1 MNDYSL
7 TFKKSKRFGLVL
19 LIFLATA
26 SIVGAAAALAAA
38 EMTTIRVWDQV
49 EIENDEVL
57 LGQIASIESSD
68 TRLVQQLKDI
78 VIGKAPLPGK
88 TCQYD
93 QRYLKMRLRQHH
105 IDLAAV
111 NLEVPRRVRI
121 SRSHVEIDKHE
132 IEKIVSDFITQN
144 FPQENKTV
152 RIKEIHVPE
161 RVVLSKGRIA
171 YKVRAPG
178 MRRLRGT
185 SSIAV
190 DFSVNGHFEKK
201 VWATAT
207 VEVWG
212 PVVVTRKPLGRYKPI
227 TEDDIMLQTMD
238 LTHLSSNV
246 VSDPEAVLGKRTKR
260 AIGAQT
266 PLRTDSIELPPLV
279 KRGDLVVI
287 IAQSKGLKIT
297 TRGVVKK
304 KGRLGDRIAVV
315 NVDSKKVFYARVID
329 SNTVQVD
336 F

>member
-38 EMTTIRVWDQV
+38 EMTTIRVRDQV

-68 TRLVQQLKDI
+68 TQLVQQLKDI
-78 VIGKAPLPGK
+78 VIGRAPLPGK
-88 TCQYD
+88 TRQYD
-93 QRYLKMRLRQHH
+93 QRHLKMRLKQHH
-105 IDLAAV
+105 INLAGV
-111 NLEVPRRVRI
+111 NLEGPRRVRI
-121 SRSHVEIDKHE
+121 SRSYVEIDKHK
-132 IEKIVSDFITQN
+132 IEKIVADFITQN
-144 FPQENKTV
+144 IPRENKTV
-152 RIKEIHVPE
+152 RIKEINVSG

-171 YKVRAPG
+171 YKVAAP
-178 MRRLRGT
+178 RLRQLMGT
-185 SSIAV
+185 FSIAV

-227 TEDDIMLQTMD
+227 VEDDIVLQSMD
-238 LTHLSSNV
+238 LAKLSSNV
-246 VSDPEAVLGKRTKR
+246 VTDPEAVLGKRTKR

-266 PLRTDSIELPPLV
+266 PLRADSIELPPLV

-297 TRGVVKK
+297 TRGLVKK
-304 KGRLGDRIAVV
+304 KGRLGDRIPVI
-315 NVDSKKVFYARVID
+315 NVDTKKVLYARVID

>member
-1 MNDYSL
+1 MNDSIL
-7 TFKKSKRFGLVL
+7 TFKKSKQLGLGL

-26 SIVGAAAALAAA
+26 SILGVAAELTAA
-38 EMTTIRVWDQV
+38 EMTTIRVRDRV

-68 TRLVQQLKDI
+68 TQLVQQLKDI
-78 VIGKAPLPGK
+78 VIGRAPLPGR
-88 TCQYD
+88 TRQYD
-93 QRYLKMRLRQHH
+93 QRHLKMRLKQHH
-105 IDLAAV
+105 INLAGV
-111 NLEVPRRVRI
+111 NLEGPRRVRI
-121 SRSHVEIDKHE
+121 SRSYVEIDKHK

-144 FPQENKTV
+144 IPQENKTV
-152 RIKEIHVPE
+152 RIKEINVSG

-171 YKVRAPG
+171 YKVAAPG
-178 MRRLRGT
+178 MRQLMGT
-185 SSIAV
+185 CSIAV

-246 VSDPEAVLGKRTKR
+246 VTDPEVVLGKRTKR

-266 PLRTDSIELPPLV
+266 PLRADSIELPPLV

-297 TRGVVKK
+297 TRGLVKK
-304 KGRLGDRIAVV
+304 KGRLGDRIPVV
-315 NVDSKKVFYARVID
+315 NVDTKKVLYARVID

>member
-1 MNDYSL
+1 MNASIL
-7 TFKKSKRFGLVL
+7 IVKKSEWLGFGV
-19 LIFLATA
+19 LIFLITA
-26 SIVGAAAALAAA
+26 SFLALAAELAAA
-38 EMTTIRVWDQV
+38 EITTIRVRDQV

-57 LGQIASIESSD
+57 LGQIASIEGSD
-68 TRLVQQLKDI
+68 SQFVQQLKDI
-78 VIGKAPLPGK
+78 LIGKAPLPGR
-88 TCQYD
+88 TRQYE
-93 QRYLKMRLRQHH
+93 QRHLKMRLKQHR
-105 IDLAAV
+105 IDLAV
-111 NLEVPRRVRI
+111 IHIEGPQTVRI
-121 SRSHVEIDKHE
+121 LRSHVEIDKHK

-144 FPQENKTV
+144 ILEQNNTV
-152 RIKEIHVPE
+152 RIKAIHVPE
-161 RVVLSKGRIA
+161 SVVLPKGRIA
-171 YKVRAPG
+171 YKVTAPSPQQ
-178 MRRLRGT
+178 LKGT
-185 SSIAV
+185 FSIAI

-201 VWATAT
+201 VRATAL

-238 LTHLSSNV
+238 LTNLAANV

-287 IAQSKGLKIT
+287 IAQSNGLRIT

-304 KGRLGDRIAVV
+304 KGRLGDRIPVV
-315 NVDSKKVFYARVID
+315 NVDSKKVLYARVID

>member
-1 MNDYSL
+1 M
-7 TFKKSKRFGLVL
+7 
-19 LIFLATA
+19 ATA
-26 SIVGAAAALAAA
+26 SILGVSAELAAA
-38 EMTTIRVWDQV
+38 EMTTIRFRDQV

-68 TRLVQQLKDI
+68 SQLVQQLKDI

-88 TCQYD
+88 TRQYD
-93 QRYLKMRLRQHH
+93 QRYLKMRLKQHH
-105 IDLAAV
+105 NDLADV
-111 NLEVPRRVRI
+111 NLELPRVVRVL
-121 SRSHVEIDKHE
+121 RSHVEISKHQ
-132 IEKIVSDFITQN
+132 IEKIVSDFIAQN
-144 FPQENKTV
+144 IPPENKTV
-152 RIKEIHVPE
+152 RINEINVSE
-161 RVVLSKGRIA
+161 SVVLSKGRIT
-171 YKVRAPG
+171 YKVSSPDSRQL
-178 MRRLRGT
+178 MGT
-185 SSIAV
+185 CPIAV
-190 DFSVNGHFEKK
+190 NFSVNGHLEKK
-201 VWATAT
+201 VWTTAT

-238 LTHLSSNV
+238 LTNLSANV
-246 VSDPEAVLGKRTKR
+246 LTDLEAVLGKRTKR

-266 PLRTDSIELPPLV
+266 PLRADSIELPPLV

-304 KGRLGDRIAVV
+304 KGCLGDRIPVV
-315 NVDSKKVFYARVID
+315 NVDSKKVLYARVID

>member
-1 MNDYSL
+1 MNASIL
-7 TFKKSKRFGLVL
+7 IVKKSEWLGFGV
-19 LIFLATA
+19 LIFLITA
-26 SIVGAAAALAAA
+26 SFLALAAELAAA
-38 EMTTIRVWDQV
+38 EITTIRVRDQV

-57 LGQIASIESSD
+57 LGQIASIEGSD
-68 TRLVQQLKDI
+68 SQFVQQLKDI
-78 VIGKAPLPGK
+78 LIGKAPLPGR
-88 TCQYD
+88 TRQYE
-93 QRYLKMRLRQHH
+93 QRHLKMRLKQHR
-105 IDLAAV
+105 IDLAV
-111 NLEVPRRVRI
+111 IHLEGPQTVRI
-121 SRSHVEIDKHE
+121 LRSHVEIDKHK

-144 FPQENKTV
+144 ILEQNNTV
-152 RIKEIHVPE
+152 RIKAIHVPE
-161 RVVLSKGRIA
+161 SVVLPKGRIA
-171 YKVRAPG
+171 YKVTAPSPQQ
-178 MRRLRGT
+178 LKGT
-185 SSIAV
+185 CSIAI

-201 VWATAT
+201 VRATAL

-238 LTHLSSNV
+238 LTNLAASV

-287 IAQSKGLKIT
+287 IAQSNGLRIT

-304 KGRLGDRIAVV
+304 KGRLGDRIPVV
-315 NVDSKKVFYARVID
+315 NVDSKKVLYARVID

>member
-1 MNDYSL
+1 MNDAIL
-7 TFKKSKRFGLVL
+7 TFKKTKQLGLGL
-19 LIFLATA
+19 LIFLAAT
-26 SIVGAAAALAAA
+26 SILGAAAAVTAA
-38 EMTTIRVWDQV
+38 ETTTIRLRDQV
-49 EIENDEVL
+49 EIENAEVL

-68 TRLVQQLKDI
+68 TQWVQRLKDI
-78 VIGKAPLPGK
+78 VIGKAPSPGR
-88 TCQYD
+88 TRQYD
-93 QRYLKMRLRQHH
+93 QRHLKMRLKQHH
-105 IDLAAV
+105 INLSGV
-111 NLEVPRRVRI
+111 NLEGPRHVRI
-121 SRSHVEIDKHE
+121 SRSHIEIDKHK
-132 IEKIVSDFITQN
+132 IEKIVADFITQN
-144 FPQENKTV
+144 IPQENKTV
-152 RIKEIHVPE
+152 RIKAINVSE

-171 YKVRAPG
+171 YKVVAPD
-178 MRRLRGT
+178 MRRLKGT
-185 SSIAV
+185 CSIAV

-227 TEDDIMLQTMD
+227 TEDDIMLQTLD

-246 VSDPEAVLGKRTKR
+246 VTDPEAVLGKRTKR

-266 PLRTDSIELPPLV
+266 PLRADSIELPPLV

-297 TRGVVKK
+297 TRGLVKK
-304 KGRLGDRIAVV
+304 KGRLGDRIPVV
-315 NVDSKKVFYARVID
+315 NVDSKKVIYGRVID

>member
-1 MNDYSL
+1 MNDDSL
-7 TFKKSKRFGLVL
+7 TYKKSKRLGLGL

-26 SIVGAAAALAAA
+26 SIVGAAAVLAAA
-38 EMTTIRVWDQV
+38 EMTTIRIKDQV
-49 EIENDEVL
+49 EIENSEVL

-68 TRLVQQLKDI
+68 TQLVQQLKDI
-78 VIGKAPLPGK
+78 VIGTAPLPGR
-88 TCQYD
+88 TRQYD
-93 QRYLKMRLRQHH
+93 QGHLKKRLRQHH
-105 IDLAAV
+105 INLAGV
-111 NLEVPRRVRI
+111 HLEGPRRVRI
-121 SRSHVEIDKHE
+121 SRSHVEIDKSK
-132 IEKIVSDFITQN
+132 IEKIVSGFITQN
-144 FPQENKTV
+144 IPQENKTV
-152 RIKEIHVPE
+152 RIKEIKVSD

-171 YKVRAPG
+171 YKVAAPG
-178 MRRLRGT
+178 MRPLKGT
-185 SSIAV
+185 FSIAV

-246 VSDPEAVLGKRTKR
+246 VTDPEAVLGKRTKR
-260 AIGAQT
+260 VIGAQT
-266 PLRTDSIELPPLV
+266 PLRADSIELPPLV

-297 TRGVVKK
+297 TRGLVKK
-304 KGRLGDRIAVV
+304 KGRLGDRIPVV
-315 NVDSKKVFYARVID
+315 NVDSKKVLYARVID